1 MKNLTYHQ
9 RIQLEVAYAAKIS
22 VKGIA
27 HLLEVATSTVY
38 REIKRNSMPEGRYIA
53 EYAQKLSIARKKLA
67 GSTEKKSFIFH
78 YKRKKYVLYADRRKI
93 RWYSD
98 AHRNDYIFSPYYK
111 MRRMGPRK
119 VYNKYYGFIV
129 YHFMDNKPLYEFLYA
144 HLQLKRKVRKAR
156 LLLKSTFQK
165 FIFINPQTATISLP
179 TTKAA

>member
-9 RIQLEVAYAAKIS
+9 RIQLEVAHAAKIS

-38 REIKRNSMPEGRYIA
+38 RELRRNSKPEGGYEVA
-53 EYAQKLSIARKKLA
+53 YAQKLSIARKKLA
-67 GSTEKKSFIFH
+67 SSTKKRSFVFH
-78 YKRKKYVLYADRRKI
+78 YKRKKYVLYTDRCKI

-98 AHRNDYIFSPYYK
+98 AHRADYIFSPFYK

-129 YHFMDNKPLYEFLYA
+129 YHFMDNKPLYEFLYT
-144 HLQLKRKVRKAR
+144 HLQLKRKVRNAQ
-156 LLLKSTFQK
+156 LFLFY
-165 FIFINPQTATISLP
+165 LP
-179 TTKAA
+179 HPP